1 VQEVDAKMKQVT
13 ILLDKQESL
22 QSEYNYISDKL
33 PQEIRLSSFQL
44 SGDGVVLQGVSE
56 LIDPVKTL
64 YDDLQAEKRFKKID
78 LSNIEKGEEGFI
90 FNMNLSEFT
99 L

>member
-1 VQEVDAKMKQVT
+1 
-13 ILLDKQESL
+13 
-22 QSEYNYISDKL
+22 
-33 PQEIRLSSFQL
+33 
-44 SGDGVVLQGVSE
+44 